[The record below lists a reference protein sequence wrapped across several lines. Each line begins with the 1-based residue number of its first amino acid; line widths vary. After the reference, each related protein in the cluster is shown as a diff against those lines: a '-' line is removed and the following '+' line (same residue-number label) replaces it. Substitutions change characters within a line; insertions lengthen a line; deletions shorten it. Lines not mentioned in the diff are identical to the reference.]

1 MRVGIVAPDLREAG
15 GVREKA
21 LFVARSLQRHLGAS
35 VQLVSLAT
43 SRSDSASIV
52 LHRPHTWRRPLVERC
67 VVEEF
72 TVDHVGAIGAEIEPA
87 RYAGR
92 RAILRLVADCDVLH
106 VVCGTPALAHA
117 VAGFT
122 RPVIVHFASF
132 VRHERQQT
140 TRRENVALACWRHL
154 MTSVV
159 GLIERAALRRADA
172 IIAVNRTRLRE
183 ARALAGDNTPVDV
196 VHSGVDTDWFAPGP
210 YCEDGYLLTVG
221 RLSDPRKNLPLLL
234 RAYAVART
242 RVPGLPKL
250 ILAGA
255 AAPDPESR
263 SLMSTP
269 DLIGNVQYI
278 GPQDRRALAEI
289 YRGASAFVLSS
300 NEEGQGIVI
309 VEAMAAGLPI
319 IATSCV
325 GPTEV
330 VSDGVEGMLTPVGS
344 VDAFADAIARVWAD
358 PMRRRQMSQASRLR
372 AVREFSLERTGARL
386 ADVYRTLGVTAGQL
400 RRPVRPALREA

>member
-1 MRVGIVAPDLREAG
+1 MHVGIVAPDLRAAG
-15 GVREKA
+15 GVRENA

-43 SRSDSASIV
+43 SRSDSSSIL

-67 VVEEF
+67 AVEEF

-92 RAILRLVADCDVLH
+92 RAILNLVNGCDVLH

-117 VAGFT
+117 VTGFT
-122 RPVIVHFASF
+122 GPVIVHFASF
-132 VRHERQQT
+132 VRHERHQT
-140 TRRENVALACWRHL
+140 TRRENVALDGWRHL

-183 ARALAGDNTPVDV
+183 ARALAGANTPVDV
-196 VHSGVDTDWFAPGP
+196 VHCGVDTDWFAPGP
-210 YCEDGYLLTVG
+210 YREDGYLLTVG

-242 RVPGLPKL
+242 RVPNVGKL

-269 DLIGNVQYI
+269 ELLGSVQYV
-278 GPQDRRALAEI
+278 GPLDRRALADL

-300 NEEGQGIVI
+300 NEEGQGIVL
-309 VEAMAAGLPI
+309 VEAMATGLPI

-330 VSDGVEGMLTPVGS
+330 VSNGVEGLLTPVGS
-344 VDAFADAIARVWAD
+344 VDAFADAIARVWAN
-358 PMRRRQMSQASRLR
+358 PMRRRQMSQASRQR

-386 ADVYRTLGVTAGQL
+386 ADVYRASGVTTGRQ
-400 RRPVRPALREA
+400 RRPIRPALREA